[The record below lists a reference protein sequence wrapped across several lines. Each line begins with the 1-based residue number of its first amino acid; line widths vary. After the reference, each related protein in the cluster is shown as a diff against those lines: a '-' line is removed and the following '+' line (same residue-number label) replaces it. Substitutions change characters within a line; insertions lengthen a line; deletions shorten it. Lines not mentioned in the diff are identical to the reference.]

1 MRCKICES
9 TFTSKISGRLST
21 THGSSLKSAAG
32 RMATAAFFA
41 PLTVTVPFNGFPPF
55 MINVG
60 SKYNSS
66 RFWRM
71 LFPGPWSYGKRPQSI
86 SALRLCAH
94 IINASSG
101 FDNALPAPPCRKRE
115 KRYNNAQPKGGIG
128 MPVLKFICPKCNHIY
143 EELVRVGQTA
153 HAPSAGK
160 RMWSAITRE
169 NAVSVC
175 LAAAPAIPPLPQRTR
190 RIGNPFNPFSTV
202 CFSLTGVA
210 YSIIIN

>member
-1 MRCKICES
+1 MLCLNSAFAPMRCKICES

-94 IINASSG
+94 IINASFG

-115 KRYNNAQPKGGIG
+115 KTIQY
-128 MPVLKFICPKCNHIY
+128 C
-143 EELVRVGQTA
+143 TA
-153 HAPSAGK
+153 KRRDRHACF
-160 RMWSAITRE
+160 E
-169 NAVSVC
+169 VY
-175 LAAAPAIPPLPQRTR
+175 LPQMQ
-190 RIGNPFNPFSTV
+190 PY
-202 CFSLTGVA
+202 L
-210 YSIIIN
+210 